1 MTVESVTYISDL
13 NATLPAAGDAKSEG
27 DDHIRNLKTG
37 IKATFPN
44 VNGAI
49 SATDEDLS
57 RMAGA
62 NTALF
67 TFSSGK
73 LGLGTASP
81 GSYGMFAVVSDSED
95 IMGVVAGT
103 PATSHLRL
111 SYTGVIDWDILVNSS
126 GVMTFWAGG
135 VEVARL
141 DSDGNLTLNN
151 TQSVP
156 ATPSGGGTLYTESG
170 ALKFK
175 GSSGTVTTVA
185 PA

>member
-13 NATLPAAGDAKSEG
+13 NASNPAAGDAKSEG

-37 IKATFPN
+37 IKNTFPN
-44 VNGAI
+44 VNGAV

-62 NTALF
+62 NTAVF

-73 LGLGTASP
+73 LGLGTATP
-81 GSYGMFAVVSDSED
+81 ASYGMFAVVSDTED

-103 PATSHLRL
+103 PATSHMRL
-111 SYTGVIDWDILVNSS
+111 SYTGVVDWDFHVNSS
-126 GVMTFWAGG
+126 GVLRIVAAG
-135 VEVARL
+135 VERARI
-141 DSDGNLTLNN
+141 DSDGNLTVNN
-151 TQSVP
+151 TLSAP
-156 ATPSGGGTLYTESG
+156 GTPSGGGTLYVESG
-170 ALKFK
+170 ALKYR
-175 GSSGTVTTVA
+175 GSGGTITTVA